1 MPFRDYLVRATG
13 THEGRH
19 RRLVLFA
26 TGVLIL
32 LATSP
37 VLAHHVGSRL
47 DQLLAGRDHV
57 WVICVIAVHQMM
69 APVHEVFHGLL
80 VVGLSYAV
88 WDRGRAWLVV
98 RRLLRTVD
106 AVHPTPGDAFWAA
119 AVAAGVP
126 PLSLRVVDG
135 LPNPAFT
142 AGWVGPH
149 IYVASELPATLSDAE
164 LSAVLAHEHAHVRR
178 RDPARLSVLRF
189 VGCALFWL
197 PALRR
202 LAADAADAAEIAAE
216 TIIITSTAS
225 ARLSHQ

>member
-106 AVHPTPGDAFWAA
+106 AVHPTPGDAF
-119 AVAAGVP
+119 GQL
-126 PLSLRVVDG
+126 LSLQECRRSPCASSTVYRIRPSRRGGSVHTSMWH
-135 LPNPAFT
+135 PN
-142 AGWVGPH
+142 
-149 IYVASELPATLSDAE
+149 SLQ
-164 LSAVLAHEHAHVRR
+164 
-178 RDPARLSVLRF
+178 RF
-189 VGCALFWL
+189 
-197 PALRR
+197 PMQ
-202 LAADAADAAEIAAE
+202 
-216 TIIITSTAS
+216 S
-225 ARLSHQ
+225 